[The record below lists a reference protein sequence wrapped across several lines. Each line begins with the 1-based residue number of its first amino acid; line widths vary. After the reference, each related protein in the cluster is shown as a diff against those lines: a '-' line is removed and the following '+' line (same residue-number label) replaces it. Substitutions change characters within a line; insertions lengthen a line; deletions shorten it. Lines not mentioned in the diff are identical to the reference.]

1 MVGLIYI
8 YDLPDRKCKLIVI
21 KMLSKVRKATDEQ
34 CENMKK
40 EKIFFKISSRKH
52 EGEEYI
58 TLTKKIQ

>member
-34 CENMKK
+34 CENIKK
-40 EKIFFKISSRKH
+40 KKIFFKYRTGNMKVKN
-52 EGEEYI
+52 
-58 TLTKKIQ
+58 TLP